1 MKKNLFKNKEEEEFS
16 PLQSNFARD
25 EEQMRASGHKRDV
38 RSGCYG
44 LLPWMMNNT
53 LERTK
58 EEEGLP
64 QSLSLFLCSWKN
76 LYCVPQNTIEKEY
89 KKKFKGVNAAAKSRL

>member
-1 MKKNLFKNKEEEEFS
+1 
-16 PLQSNFARD
+16 
-25 EEQMRASGHKRDV
+25 
-38 RSGCYG
+38 
-44 LLPWMMNNT
+44 MNNT